1 MIRDKQTLQIC
12 LKGFLLAAAVLLL
25 SSQTAQA
32 GDGPQKLDKTLTLE
46 TISFHV
52 TCPNEGSL
60 NAITITPSGL
70 EQDNTPITV
79 KEADGTVSNVEVADL
94 NKDGSPEI
102 YVFLT
107 SAGSGAYGSLI
118 AYSANHKK
126 SLSEIYQ
133 LPLEDDKVNFKGYM
147 GQDVFSISGDHLVRS
162 FPVYRHGDSN
172 AQPTGGTRV
181 LEYKLLPGKAT
192 WQLKLVKSST
202 R

>member
-1 MIRDKQTLQIC
+1 MIGNKQTLQAC
-12 LKGFLLAAAVLLL
+12 LKGVLLTATVLLL
-25 SSQTAQA
+25 SQTTQA
-32 GDGPQKLDKTLTLE
+32 GDESQKLDKTLTLE

-60 NAITITPSGL
+60 NDVTITPFGL
-70 EQDNTPITV
+70 KLDNKPITI
-79 KEADGTVSNVEVADL
+79 KDADGTVTNAETADL

-102 YVFLT
+102 YISLT

-126 SLSEIYQ
+126 SLSEIY
-133 LPLEDDKVNFKGYM
+133 LPPLEDDKVHSKGYM
-147 GQDVFSISGDHLVRS
+147 GHDVFSISGDHLIRS
-162 FPVYRHGDSN
+162 FPVYRDGDSN
-172 AQPTGGTRV
+172 ARPTGGTQI
-181 LEYKLLPGKAT
+181 LEYTLVPGEAT